1 MADLQLACAALHW
14 SVAANLSMA
23 AKPRLMLASQSP
35 RRFDLLRQM
44 GMTFEVEPADI
55 DETPRDG
62 EDAESYVLRL
72 AQAKARA
79 QWRSGYVNLGADTIV
94 VLDGALLGKPQNE
107 QHCVDM
113 LLELSDRTHQ
123 VATGIALFDGEN
135 TWNEV
140 VVSSVTFRAISE
152 SEARAYWDSGEPQD
166 KAGAYALQGLGG
178 VFVLRIAGSHS
189 GIIGL
194 PMTETEQLLRA
205 AGIQTWSELGR
216 G

>member
-1 MADLQLACAALHW
+1 
-14 SVAANLSMA
+14 
-23 AKPRLMLASQSP
+23 MLASQSP

-55 DETPRDG
+55 DETQRGG

-72 AQAKARA
+72 AQTKARA

-113 LLELSDRTHQ
+113 LLDLSDRTHQ

-135 TWNEV
+135 TWSEV

>member
-1 MADLQLACAALHW
+1 MT
-14 SVAANLSMA
+14 
-23 AKPRLMLASQSP
+23 AKPRLMLASQSL

-55 DETPRDG
+55 DETPRGG

-72 AQAKARA
+72 ARTKARA

-113 LLELSDRTHQ
+113 LLDLSDRTHQ

-135 TWNEV
+135 TWSEV